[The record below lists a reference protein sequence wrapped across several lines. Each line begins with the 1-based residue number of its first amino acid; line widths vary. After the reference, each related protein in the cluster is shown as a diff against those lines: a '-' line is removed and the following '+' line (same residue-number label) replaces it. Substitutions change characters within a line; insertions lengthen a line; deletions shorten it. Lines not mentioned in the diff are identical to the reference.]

1 MPHLCR
7 NVLVCVLVL
16 VVSIAEMTNYRE
28 AKKSQDLATK
38 SKTPGILARFLRL
51 IRILSGL
58 PRSEENSQDIDKN
71 SFAGYIEIPKKN
83 LKMVIANISRFN
95 HSQILALSNW
105 KLARLNCYEY
115 LPIFTVIFSIYEMQ
129 VMFQLKF
136 FRYLTTNCSE
146 IVGS

>member
-95 HSQILALSNW
+95 HSQILALSN
-105 KLARLNCYEY
+105 
-115 LPIFTVIFSIYEMQ
+115 
-129 VMFQLKF
+129 
-136 FRYLTTNCSE
+136 
-146 IVGS
+146 